1 MGTDMKSALAVV
13 LLLACVL
20 GASATWTETL
30 GDLAETT
37 MLTSTGYTTSNCNC
51 TNCDRGHHKLVD
63 PEVASTTTECE
74 AACDADSEC
83 RGSLHDSVGQERS
96 NVKCFLYTQDITA
109 NAGSSSEHSRFS
121 CYKKSGTVAQ
131 ISTSGMTVTQSTTTH
146 SGVASR
152 AVDGNT
158 AQSWGGGSC
167 THTTSA
173 SGNWWNIELGSTKW
187 ISHVK
192 VWNRSDCCNTRLAGS
207 YVTVGGSNCSGTLT
221 DSTSSSGQQITCEEA
236 GSSIGINSGNQGDLT
251 ICEVQIFGY

>member
-83 RGSLHDSVGQERS
+83 RGSLHDSVWPRTLQREVLPLHPRHHRQRWII
-96 NVKCFLYTQDITA
+96 F
-109 NAGSSSEHSRFS
+109 
-121 CYKKSGTVAQ
+121 
-131 ISTSGMTVTQSTTTH
+131 
-146 SGVASR
+146 R
-152 AVDGNT
+152 AL
-158 AQSWGGGSC
+158 Q
-167 THTTSA
+167 
-173 SGNWWNIELGSTKW
+173 
-187 ISHVK
+187 
-192 VWNRSDCCNTRLAGS
+192 
-207 YVTVGGSNCSGTLT
+207 
-221 DSTSSSGQQITCEEA
+221 
-236 GSSIGINSGNQGDLT
+236 
-251 ICEVQIFGY
+251 